1 MVQVTSRALN
11 KTIKFDRLIG
21 NYTQNIP
28 GPTLLFI
35 GGIHGNE
42 PAGVLALTQVF
53 EEIQNSSI
61 PIKGEIYAFAGN
73 LKALLKNKR
82 FIEQDLNRIWK
93 VERIKELENENVD
106 EKNESIEE
114 KEQRELYDAIK
125 FVFKLKNPVYVFD
138 LHTTSSESRPFITIA
153 DTLRNRNF
161 AMKFPL
167 PIILGIEEQ
176 IVGTLLNYINEL
188 GLIAMGFESGQHDA
202 ESSIA
207 IHRASIWLS
216 LIYSGCL
223 NDKDLPN
230 LSKHYATLKSHSEN
244 GNKVFEV
251 RYRYE
256 ISEGERFRMIE
267 GFKNFQPIK
276 RRQLLAETN
285 IGSIRSHENG
295 MVFLPLYQ
303 NLGNDGY
310 FIVHEIK
317 PFWLKISAALRK
329 KNIQKFLPLLP
340 GIKKHPFNGNSLI
353 VNQKIARW
361 FVIEFFHLL
370 GYRRKH
376 TEMNKLVVTKRKFD
390 IVGPNSKF

>member
-1 MVQVTSRALN
+1 MVEETSRALN
-11 KTIKFDRLIG
+11 KTAKFERLIG
-21 NYTQNIP
+21 KYTQNLP

-42 PAGVLALTQVF
+42 PAGVFALAQVLR
-53 EEIQNSSI
+53 EIQKSSI
-61 PIKGEIYAFAGN
+61 AINGEVHSFAGN
-73 LKALLKNKR
+73 LQALPKNRR

-93 VERIKELENENVD
+93 VERIRELQNENL
-106 EKNESIEE
+106 EKKNESIEE
-114 KEQRELYDAIK
+114 KEQKELYESIK
-125 FVFKLKNPVYVFD
+125 FAFNLKKPVYVFD

-161 AMKFPL
+161 AIKFPL

-202 ESSIA
+202 ESSVA
-207 IHRASIWLS
+207 IHRALIWLA
-216 LIYSGCL
+216 LMYAGCL
-223 NDKDLPN
+223 NVKDVPN
-230 LSKHYATLKSHSEN
+230 LSEHYKTLRSHSEN

-251 RYRYE
+251 RYRYD
-256 ISEGERFRMIE
+256 IRNGEVFRMLG
-267 GFKNFQPIK
+267 GFKNFQPIQK
-276 RRQLLAETN
+276 GQLLAETN
-285 IGSIRSHENG
+285 NGSIRSHENG
-295 MVFLPLYQ
+295 LVFLPLYQ

-317 PFWLKISAALRK
+317 PFWLKVSAAMRT

-340 GIKKHPFNGNSLI
+340 GIKKHPANGNSLI

-376 TEMNKLVVTKRKFD
+376 TEMNKLVVTKRKYD
-390 IVGPNSKF
+390 VIGPNGKS